1 MHQPD
6 YRDPKT
12 GVAELPWVRL
22 HAASAYRDMALAL
35 REQPHV
41 KATVNFVPSL
51 VAQIEANAP
60 DAYEM
65 LARRPAGALDAAE
78 RDIVIG
84 RFFSV
89 HWGRQ
94 VETRPRYR
102 ELLEKKR
109 ATTISCSAASR
120 SPARRRASIS
130 YASGALASIC
140 ATNDGTKFTVA
151 LMCGCSRRASAM
163 SRYALAAWSLTQGSS
178 ATPVLGSR

>member
-1 MHQPD
+1 MPIGAASTCPTRASSWCRRDIDLSTGSAPADILFLWHMHQPD

-35 REQPHV
+35 REHPHV

-84 RFFSV
+84 RFFSG

-94 VETRPRYR
+94 VEPLPRYK
-102 ELLEKKR
+102 ELLENKR
-109 ATTISCSAASR
+109 TKPAFSPHPFTT
-120 SPARRRASIS
+120 
-130 YASGALASIC
+130 
-140 ATNDGTKFTVA
+140 
-151 LMCGCSRRASAM
+151 
-163 SRYALAAWSLTQGSS
+163 
-178 ATPVLGSR
+178 